1 MEQHLHLSKY
11 EGQNGNDVSLTNDE
25 SLRGILAEIF
35 IGLPLL
41 TIATRFY
48 SFPSTQGSIRFLFLL
63 NSVVNAT
70 FCDDQ
75 SASSMKGCF
84 ARIWELVFTRNN
96 SKFFS
101 KIFRQISNFA
111 KIIFLLLVVP
121 LNACILL
128 TYFHAFLL
136 STKFRYWFYWLIR
149 NSQPVLDLKAVATAR
164 GYHYHCCSNTLRRI
178 FLWVAQAD

>member
-1 MEQHLHLSKY
+1 MQSFHKWLVACAQILNDLLLRSHYLLISWFRST
-11 EGQNGNDVSLTNDE
+11 NGLM
-25 SLRGILAEIF
+25 
-35 IGLPLL
+35 
-41 TIATRFY
+41 
-48 SFPSTQGSIRFLFLL
+48 RFLFLL

-128 TYFHAFLL
+128 NYFHAFLL
-136 STKFRYWFYWLIR
+136 STEFRYWFYWLIR
-149 NSQPVLDLKAVATAR
+149 NSQPVLDLKSVATAR
-164 GYHYHCCSNTLRRI
+164 DWHCHCCSKFQHTAPNFPLSCTSRLNPSSSSY
-178 FLWVAQAD
+178 FLKFCFPY

>member
-1 MEQHLHLSKY
+1 MEMMFLS
-11 EGQNGNDVSLTNDE
+11 QMTSRSLE
-25 SLRGILAEIF
+25 FSQRFSLVYLCS
-35 IGLPLL
+35 LL
-41 TIATRFY
+41 RLVFF

-70 FCDDQ
+70 FCDGQ
-75 SASSMKGCF
+75 SASLMKGCF

-101 KIFRQISNFA
+101 KLFRQISNFA
-111 KIIFLLLVVP
+111 KIILPLLVVA

-136 STKFRYWFYWLIR
+136 STEFRYWFYWLIR
-149 NSQPVLDLKAVATAR
+149 NSLPVLDLKVVATAW
-164 GYHYHCCSNTLRRI
+164 GYHCHCCSNTLRRI
-178 FLWVAQAD
+178 FLWAAQAD